1 MSLSLIRPKIVW
13 FRKKLIS
20 QIWRRLRKKIPPSV
34 YKKSKNPSIQ
44 VEDNSILNRMYG
56 RDFWNFVN
64 WRRYFF
70 YDAFFVGLHL
80 HIWQKSSYIEDCI
93 SKNSNLILTSWV
105 LNERSY
111 SLWREMNLKTTL
123 LYDFQVILAFGKSK
137 TCFIC
142 EKLMHFHT
150 WNLFLKKS

>member
-1 MSLSLIRPKIVW
+1 M
-13 FRKKLIS
+13 IS
-20 QIWRRLRKKIPPSV
+20 QIWRRLRKKNTAFSLQKI
-34 YKKSKNPSIQ
+34 KKSFHTSWRQ
-44 VEDNSILNRMYG
+44 LNSEQNVWKGFLK
-56 RDFWNFVN
+56 FCKLKAV
-64 WRRYFF
+64 FF